1 MEIQGSRTEQNLW
14 ASFNGES
21 AARAK
26 YSLYAGQARRENL
39 HRIAAVFDETA
50 ENELAHAKL
59 WLRALGRLGATEDN
73 LAAAMDAERFE
84 WTHMYAEFERVAREE
99 GFDDIAGQFGYAAAV
114 EREHEARFRGLW
126 ERLRQGTLFMA
137 PAPRR
142 WRCRNCGYIHTGNA
156 APEICPLCAHPR
168 GWYEWDAGWCERLE

>member
-126 ERLRQGTLFMA
+126 ERLRQA
-137 PAPRR
+137 RCSRPPRR
-142 WRCRNCGYIHTGNA
+142 ALALPQLRLHPYGQRGPGNLSA
-156 APEICPLCAHPR
+156 VRTSA
-168 GWYEWDAGWCERLE
+168 RLV